1 MQHCLG
7 RGMVLMGVAQ
17 RYLWLTL
24 FDFPHRDKAVYL
36 TNQCLL
42 LGYSDHHLKQ
52 CRLDLI

>member
-1 MQHCLG
+1 MQYCLG

-24 FDFPHRDKAVYL
+24 FDFPDRDKAVYL
-36 TNQCLL
+36 MNQCLL
-42 LGYSDHHLKQ
+42 LGYSDHHWKQ